1 MKIGI
6 MGAGGL
12 GGYFGAHLAQAGHD
26 VAFIARGA
34 QLSAMRENGLRVISE
49 LGDTYVTHPTV
60 TDDPGIVGYVDYVI
74 VAVKLWDTE
83 EAVYAA
89 RPMIGQSTAILS
101 LQNGVEKDGI
111 LARITGSDRVVGG
124 VSYIAVKIARPGV
137 IEQTGRV
144 ARAIVGE
151 LNGERTDRVTLL
163 AQMLADAGIDTQVGD
178 DIVRA
183 TWEKFVFLVG
193 VAGIT
198 SLLRSDI
205 GRIRENADA
214 RSLLGEAMLE
224 AVRVGLA
231 AGVSLDPEFA
241 QAQLSYCDT
250 LPARM
255 RASMAVDLERGRR
268 LELPWLNGAVVRL
281 ASEFHVEA
289 PVNGVIARALSI
301 YANGTNT

>member
-1 MKIGI
+1 MKVAI

-12 GGYFGAHLAQAGHD
+12 GGYFGAYLAQAGHD

-34 QLSAMRENGLRVISE
+34 HLSAMRQNGLRVISE
-49 LGDTYVTHPTV
+49 LGDTYLTDPVA

-74 VAVKLWDTE
+74 LAVKLWDTE
-83 EAVYAA
+83 TALEAAT
-89 RPMIGQSTAILS
+89 PMIGQSTAVVS
-101 LQNGVEKDGI
+101 LQNGVEKDEI
-111 LARITGSDRVVGG
+111 LGRIVGPDRVIGG
-124 VSYIAVKIARPGV
+124 VSYLAVKIARPGV

-151 LNGERTDRVTLL
+151 LNGARTERLSSL
-163 AQMLADAGIDTQVGD
+163 AQMLASAGIDTAVSD

-198 SLLRSDI
+198 SLLRTDI
-205 GRIRENADA
+205 GRVRENADA
-214 RSLLGEAMLE
+214 RSLLGDTMLE

-231 AGVSLDPEFA
+231 LGVNLPPEFA
-241 QAQLSYCDT
+241 QAQLRYCDT
-250 LPARM
+250 LPAGM
-255 RASMAVDLERGRR
+255 RASMAVDLQRGRR
-268 LELPWLNGAVVRL
+268 LELPWLNGAIVRL
-281 ASEFHVEA
+281 AGEHHVDA